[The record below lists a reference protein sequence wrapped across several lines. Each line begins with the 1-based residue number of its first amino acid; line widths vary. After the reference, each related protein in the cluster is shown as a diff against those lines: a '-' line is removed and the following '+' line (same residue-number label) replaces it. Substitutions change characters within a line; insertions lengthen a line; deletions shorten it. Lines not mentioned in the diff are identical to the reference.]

1 MDRTRQAVDKIG
13 FPAVTSQLEG
23 REGEEK
29 YMWDLDRLTIWAI
42 IWVVTSFSIPRPAT
56 PISSFT
62 GTEVRTR

>member
-42 IWVVTSFSIPRPAT
+42 IWVVTSFSIPRHPHFQFYWDWSADSL
-56 PISSFT
+56 I
-62 GTEVRTR
+62 